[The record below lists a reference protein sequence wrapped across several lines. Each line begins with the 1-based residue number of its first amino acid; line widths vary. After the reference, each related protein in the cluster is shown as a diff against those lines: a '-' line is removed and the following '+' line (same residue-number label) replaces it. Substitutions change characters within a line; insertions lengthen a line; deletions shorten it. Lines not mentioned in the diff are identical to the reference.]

1 MGNDIEKIIIT
12 KYNSRRLYNT
22 KTSEYI
28 TIDQIAELIRNGKE
42 VQIIDKDTNEDIT
55 NQYLLQIISE
65 HESKDGKTLP
75 NDILI
80 EIIKNY
86 NNATQNIVP
95 EMLSQ
100 TFNFI
105 KKNQDQFLENFKT
118 NISEQ
123 TKNFDN
129 SEAIKNWNNFQSN
142 MMNNVM
148 TSWFKSENKKA
159 NASDQSHRYGDDNRN
174 NNKNFN
180 HKSSSTNHKSE
191 IDIMKEQIEEL
202 QRKLN
207 EKTNNN

>member
-65 HESKDGKTLP
+65 HESKDSKTLP

-86 NNATQNIVP
+86 NNTTQNVVP

-118 NISEQ
+118 NLSEQ

-142 MMNNVM
+142 MMNNVIAP
-148 TSWFKSENKKA
+148 WFEAENKKT
-159 NASDQSHRYGDDNRN
+159 NASNQSQRNGDDNRS

-180 HKSSSTNHKSE
+180 HKNPSAKNKSE
-191 IDIMKEQIEEL
+191 IDIMKEQIKEL

-207 EKTNNN
+207 EKNK

>member
-65 HESKDGKTLP
+65 HESKDSKTLP

-80 EIIKNY
+80 DIIKNY
-86 NNATQNIVP
+86 NNTTQNVVP

-118 NISEQ
+118 NLSEQ

-142 MMNNVM
+142 MMNNVIAP
-148 TSWFKSENKKA
+148 WFEAENKKT
-159 NASDQSHRYGDDNRN
+159 NASNQSQRNGDDNRS

-180 HKSSSTNHKSE
+180 HKNPSAKNKSE
-191 IDIMKEQIEEL
+191 IDIMKEQINEL

-207 EKTNNN
+207 EKNK

>member
-65 HESKDGKTLP
+65 HESKDSKTLP

-86 NNATQNIVP
+86 NNTTQNVVP

-118 NISEQ
+118 NLSEQ

-142 MMNNVM
+142 MMNNVIAP
-148 TSWFKSENKKA
+148 WFEAENKKT
-159 NASDQSHRYGDDNRN
+159 NASNQSQRYGDDNRS

-180 HKSSSTNHKSE
+180 HKNPSAKNKSE
-191 IDIMKEQIEEL
+191 IDIMKEQIKEL

-207 EKTNNN
+207 EKNK

>member
-65 HESKDGKTLP
+65 HESKDSKTLP

-80 EIIKNY
+80 DIIKNY
-86 NNATQNIVP
+86 NNTTQNVVP

-118 NISEQ
+118 NLSEQ

-142 MMNNVM
+142 MMNNVIAP
-148 TSWFKSENKKA
+148 WFEAENKKT
-159 NASDQSHRYGDDNRN
+159 NASNQSQRYGDDDRSN
-174 NNKNFN
+174 NENFN
-180 HKSSSTNHKSE
+180 HKNPSTNNKSE
-191 IDIMKEQIEEL
+191 IDIMKEQIKEL

-207 EKTNNN
+207 EKNK

>member
-65 HESKDGKTLP
+65 HESKDSKTLP

-86 NNATQNIVP
+86 NNTTQNVVP

-105 KKNQDQFLENFKT
+105 KKNQDQFLENFKA
-118 NISEQ
+118 NLSEQ
-123 TKNFDN
+123 TKNFNN

-142 MMNNVM
+142 MMNNVIAP
-148 TSWFKSENKKA
+148 WFEAENKKT
-159 NASDQSHRYGDDNRN
+159 NASNQSQRYGDDNRS

-180 HKSSSTNHKSE
+180 HKNPSAKNKSE
-191 IDIMKEQIEEL
+191 IDIMKEQINEL

-207 EKTNNN
+207 EKNK

>member
-65 HESKDGKTLP
+65 HESKDSKTLP

-80 EIIKNY
+80 DIIKNY
-86 NNATQNIVP
+86 NNTTQNVVP

-118 NISEQ
+118 NLSEQ

-142 MMNNVM
+142 MMNNVIAP
-148 TSWFKSENKKA
+148 WFEAENKKT
-159 NASDQSHRYGDDNRN
+159 NASNQSQRYGDDNRS

-180 HKSSSTNHKSE
+180 HKNPSAKNKSE
-191 IDIMKEQIEEL
+191 IDIMKEQIKEL

-207 EKTNNN
+207 EKNK

>member
-28 TIDQIAELIRNGKE
+28 TLDQIAELIRNGKE

-65 HESKDGKTLP
+65 HESKDSKTLP

-86 NNATQNIVP
+86 NNATQDVVP

-118 NISEQ
+118 NLSEQ
-123 TKNFDN
+123 SKNFDS
-129 SEAIKNWNNFQSN
+129 SEVMKNWNNFQSN
-142 MMNNVM
+142 MMNNVI
-148 TSWFKSENKKA
+148 TPWYESENKKTNAA
-159 NASDQSHRYGDDNRN
+159 NQSQRYGDDNRG

-180 HKSSSTNHKSE
+180 HKNPPKKNKSE
-191 IDIMKEQIEEL
+191 IDIMKEQIKEL

-207 EKTNNN
+207 EKNK

>member
-65 HESKDGKTLP
+65 HESKDSKTLP

-86 NNATQNIVP
+86 NNTTHNVVP

-118 NISEQ
+118 NLSEQ

-142 MMNNVM
+142 MMNNVIAP
-148 TSWFKSENKKA
+148 WFEAENKKT
-159 NASDQSHRYGDDNRN
+159 NASNQSQRNGDDNRS

-180 HKSSSTNHKSE
+180 HKNPSAKNKSE
-191 IDIMKEQIEEL
+191 IDIMKEQIKEL

-207 EKTNNN
+207 EKNK

>member
-65 HESKDGKTLP
+65 HESKDSKTLP

-80 EIIKNY
+80 DIIKNY
-86 NNATQNIVP
+86 NNTTQNVVP

-118 NISEQ
+118 NLSEQ

-142 MMNNVM
+142 MMNNVIAP
-148 TSWFKSENKKA
+148 WFEAENKKT
-159 NASDQSHRYGDDNRN
+159 NASNQSQRNGDDNRS

-180 HKSSSTNHKSE
+180 HKNPSAKNKSE
-191 IDIMKEQIEEL
+191 IDIMKEQIKEL

-207 EKTNNN
+207 EKNK

>member
-65 HESKDGKTLP
+65 HESKDSKTLP

-86 NNATQNIVP
+86 NNTTQNVVP

-118 NISEQ
+118 NLSEQ

-142 MMNNVM
+142 MMNNVIAP
-148 TSWFKSENKKA
+148 WFEAENKKT
-159 NASDQSHRYGDDNRN
+159 NASNQSQRNGDDNRSN
-174 NNKNFN
+174 NNNFN
-180 HKSSSTNHKSE
+180 HKNPSAKNKSE
-191 IDIMKEQIEEL
+191 IDIMKEQIKEL

-207 EKTNNN
+207 EKNK